1 MRRKSFVGVAG
12 IAVVGLVILRR
23 SHARNVH
30 TLPSTES
37 DVLADTLPYRSDLV
51 TNATI
56 LAIPLVWAMTVAA
69 WPWDTVIDAASSVA
83 ATVRKLVRDA
93 LGEVWGYI
101 HETFDWLAHVFVYI
115 RDTAGDVLTGLRD
128 IAERLTIALA
138 DKVRSWIDTVYRWI
152 DAVAGAIRQEANRT
166 FDFVRNLIN
175 DAINIAERAT
185 EVLYGWVVD
194 HVLNPLLHAVN
205 VLYQWV
211 RDHVAQVI
219 DVLLRDVIGP
229 IFDKLNWV
237 WDHLHYVLDFVK
249 YLKDQIIPVLQKCWG
264 FLVFVATHPL
274 SWYINYITELFHRGP
289 DYIAEIGIRAMDSYG
304 DQVDHTI
311 SKWLGH

>member
-1 MRRKSFVGVAG
+1 MKRKSFVGVAG
-12 IAVVGLVILRR
+12 IAVVGLVTLRR

-30 TLPSTES
+30 PLPSTES

-51 TNATI
+51 THATI
-56 LAIPLVWAMTVAA
+56 LAMPLLWALTVAA

-101 HETFDWLAHVFVYI
+101 HETFDWLADVFVYI

-152 DAVAGAIRQEANRT
+152 DIVIDAERQVVNRT

-185 EVLYGWVVD
+185 GVLYGWVVD
-194 HVLNPLLHAVN
+194 NVLNPLLHAVD
-205 VLYQWV
+205 VVYQWV

-219 DVLLRDVIGP
+219 DVLWRDVIGP

-237 WDHLHYVLDFVK
+237 WDQLHYVIDFVK

-289 DYIAEIGIRAMDSYG
+289 DYIYEAMSRAVEQNGAHVDDIIG
-304 DQVDHTI
+304 
-311 SKWLGH
+311 KWLGN